1 MKVAIL
7 YWITDKVCMFR
18 TQKLDS
24 GIIKI
29 KKKTFQVDKSQPY
42 FYVRKKLLGGQK
54 VFPMYMLKHNT
65 PYPLQVPSGKKLQY
79 SSENITNLLELKTL
93 DNILKPPETRKVDTI
108 MFILVG
114 VIMGALISAILF
126 LTKMIPVQ

>member
-1 MKVAIL
+1 MKVKIL
-7 YWITDKVCMFR
+7 FWVTDKVVQFR
-18 TQKLDS
+18 THKLNS

-42 FYVRKKLLGGQK
+42 FYVQKRLFGQK
-54 VFPMYMLKHNT
+54 VFPMYILKHNS
-65 PYPLQVPSGKKLQY
+65 PYPLQVSPSGKLQY

-114 VIMGALISAILF
+114 VIMGALISAVLF